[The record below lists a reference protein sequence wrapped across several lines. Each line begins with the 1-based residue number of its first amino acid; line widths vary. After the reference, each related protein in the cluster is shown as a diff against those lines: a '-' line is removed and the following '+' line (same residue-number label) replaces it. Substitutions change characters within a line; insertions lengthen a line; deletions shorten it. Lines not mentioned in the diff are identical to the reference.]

1 MGKLEP
7 TPVQLD
13 GAIRERGSASVFVA
27 GGWIVIDDY
36 VRHSYA

>member
-13 GAIRERGSASVFVA
+13 DAIRERSSASVFVA
-27 GGWIVIDDY
+27 GEADTDGPRNQAV
-36 VRHSYA
+36 SA